1 MHREPTIHL
10 VKQALKRFIKK
21 RMNSNIKAQHKK
33 TPTGPDSE
41 TAQAE
46 KSQNRF
52 VRWFMDRLFTII
64 LVAALIVG
72 LVLLAYPSFADYW
85 NSFHQSRA
93 VMSYAESVANMN
105 EEEYAKILDE
115 ARIYNKG
122 LAEQGISWTPSDEQ
136 KEAYRSELD
145 VDDSGIMGYI
155 KIQKINVMLPIYHS
169 TEESV
174 LQTSIGHLEESSLPV
189 GGESSHCMLSG
200 HRGLPSARL
209 FTDLDKM
216 VEGDTFTLT
225 ILNETLTYEVDHI
238 WIVEPTDLSHLTI
251 EDGKD
256 YCTLITCTPYGINTH
271 RLLVRGH
278 RIDNLDGSAMV
289 VADAIQIQPIY
300 IAPFLAVPLLVILLL
315 YVLISTSAKNR
326 KKKDLKE
333 KYMNENGLAEAEL
346 EIEDQEDII
355 DAVKE
360 FVGKRNN
367 K

>member
-1 MHREPTIHL
+1 
-10 VKQALKRFIKK
+10 
-21 RMNSNIKAQHKK
+21 MNSNTKTQHKK
-33 TPTGPDSE
+33 TPSGPNGAE
-41 TAQAE
+41 AVQAE
-46 KSQNRF
+46 KSQSRV

-72 LVLLAYPSFADYW
+72 LALLAYPTFADYW

-105 EEEYAKILDE
+105 DEEYGKILDE
-115 ARIYNKG
+115 ARNYNME
-122 LAEQGISWTPSDEQ
+122 LAEQGINWTPSDEQ

-145 VDDSGIMGYI
+145 VDESGIMGYI
-155 KIQKINVMLPIYHS
+155 KIQKIDVMLPIYHG
-169 TEESV
+169 TDEAV

-216 VEGDTFTLT
+216 VEGDTFTMT
-225 ILNETLTYEVDHI
+225 ILNVTLTYEVDHI
-238 WIVEPTDLSHLTI
+238 WIVEPSDLSHLTI

-278 RIDNLDGSAMV
+278 RIDNVDGTAMV

-300 IAPFLAVPLLVILLL
+300 IAPFLAIPLLVILLL
-315 YVLISTSAKNR
+315 YVLTSTSAKNR
-326 KKKDLKE
+326 KKRDLKE
-333 KYMNENGLAEAEL
+333 EYMNENGLQEAEID
-346 EIEDQEDII
+346 IEDQEDII

-360 FVGKRNN
+360 FVDKRRD
-367 K
+367 KEST

>member
-1 MHREPTIHL
+1 
-10 VKQALKRFIKK
+10 
-21 RMNSNIKAQHKK
+21 MNSNKVQAKYKK
-33 TPTGPDSE
+33 SPPGSNETGVTQSE
-41 TAQAE
+41 
-46 KSQNRF
+46 KRL
-52 VRWFMDRLFTII
+52 VRWIKDRLFTII
-64 LVAALIVG
+64 LVGVLILG
-72 LVLLAYPSFADYW
+72 LGLLIYPSFADYW
-85 NSFHQSRA
+85 NSFRQSRA
-93 VMSYAESVANMN
+93 VMSYAENVANMN
-105 EEEYAKILDE
+105 DEEYTRILDE
-115 ARIYNKG
+115 ARIYNQE
-122 LAEQGISWTPSDEQ
+122 LAKRGIDWMLTDEQ
-136 KEAYRSELD
+136 KNAYQSQLD
-145 VDDSGIMGYI
+145 IGGNGIIGYI
-155 KIQKINVMLPIYHS
+155 KIQKIDVMLPIYHG
-169 TEESV
+169 TEENI

-189 GGESSHCMLSG
+189 GGASSHCMLSG

-209 FTDLDKM
+209 FTDLDKLI
-216 VEGDTFTLT
+216 EGDTFTLT
-225 ILNETLTYEVDHI
+225 VLNETLTYEVDHI

-256 YCTLITCTPYGINTH
+256 YCTLITCTPYGINSH

>member
-1 MHREPTIHL
+1 
-10 VKQALKRFIKK
+10 
-21 RMNSNIKAQHKK
+21 MNSNTKVQHKK
-33 TPTGPDSE
+33 SPSGPGAE
-41 TAQAE
+41 MVQAE
-46 KSQNRF
+46 KSQSRL

-72 LVLLAYPSFADYW
+72 LALLAYPSFADYW

-93 VMSYAESVANMN
+93 LMSYAESVANMN

-115 ARIYNKG
+115 ARIYNKE
-122 LAEQGISWTPSDEQ
+122 LAEQGINWTPSDEQ

-145 VDDSGIMGYI
+145 VDESGIMGYI

-189 GGESSHCMLSG
+189 GGEGSHCMLSG

-238 WIVEPTDLSHLTI
+238 WIVEPSDLSHLTI

-278 RIDNLDGSAMV
+278 RIDNVDGTAMV

-300 IAPFLAVPLLVILLL
+300 IAPFLAIPLLVVLLL

-326 KKKDLKE
+326 KKRDLKE
-333 KYMNENGLAEAEL
+333 EYMNENGLQEADI

-360 FVGKRNN
+360 FVDKRRD
-367 K
+367 KESK

>member
-1 MHREPTIHL
+1 
-10 VKQALKRFIKK
+10 
-21 RMNSNIKAQHKK
+21 MNSNNIKAQHKK
-33 TPTGPDSE
+33 TPSGPGG
-41 TAQAE
+41 AE
-46 KSQNRF
+46 AARAAKSQSRF

-64 LVAALIVG
+64 LVAALLVG
-72 LVLLAYPSFADYW
+72 LALIAYPSLADYW

-93 VMSYAESVANMN
+93 VMSYAESVSNMN
-105 EEEYAKILDE
+105 DEEYARILDE
-115 ARIYNKG
+115 ARNYNKELG
-122 LAEQGISWTPSDEQ
+122 ERGISWTPTDEQ
-136 KEAYRSELD
+136 KEKYRSELD
-145 VDDSGIMGYI
+145 IDESGIMGYI
-155 KIQKINVMLPIYHS
+155 KIQKIDVMLPIYHG
-169 TEESV
+169 TEEGV

-238 WIVEPTDLSHLTI
+238 WIVEPTDLSHLNI

-278 RIDNLDGSAMV
+278 RIDNVDGSAMV
-289 VADAIQIQPIY
+289 VADAIQIRPIY

-326 KKKDLKE
+326 KKRDLKE
-333 KYMNENGLAEAEL
+333 EYMNENGLKDEDL

-360 FVGKRNN
+360 FIDKKSGKQ
-367 K
+367 

>member
-1 MHREPTIHL
+1 
-10 VKQALKRFIKK
+10 
-21 RMNSNIKAQHKK
+21 MNSNNIKAQHKK
-33 TPTGPDSE
+33 TQSGPGGAE
-41 TAQAE
+41 ATQAA
-46 KSQNRF
+46 KSQSRF

-64 LVAALIVG
+64 LVAALLVG
-72 LVLLAYPSFADYW
+72 LALIAYPSFADYW

-93 VMSYAESVANMN
+93 VMSYAESVSNMN
-105 EEEYAKILDE
+105 DEEYARILDE
-115 ARIYNKG
+115 ARNYNKELG
-122 LAEQGISWTPSDEQ
+122 ERGISWTPTDEQ

-145 VDDSGIMGYI
+145 IDESGIMGYI
-155 KIQKINVMLPIYHS
+155 KIQKIDVMLPIYHG
-169 TEESV
+169 TEEGV

-225 ILNETLTYEVDHI
+225 VLNETLTYEVDHI
-238 WIVEPTDLSHLTI
+238 WIVEPTDLSHLNI

-278 RIDNLDGSAMV
+278 RIDNVDGSAMV
-289 VADAIQIQPIY
+289 VADAIQIRPVY

-326 KKKDLKE
+326 KKRDLKE
-333 KYMNENGLAEAEL
+333 EYMNENGLKDEDL

-360 FVGKRNN
+360 FIDKKNG
-367 K
+367 

>member
-1 MHREPTIHL
+1 
-10 VKQALKRFIKK
+10 
-21 RMNSNIKAQHKK
+21 MNSNRAQAQYNK
-33 TPTGPDSE
+33 TPTGPGEAAARSE
-41 TAQAE
+41 
-46 KSQNRF
+46 NRI
-52 VRWFMDRLFTII
+52 VRWFKEQLFTIV
-64 LVAALIVG
+64 LVLALIVG
-72 LVLLAYPSFADYW
+72 LGLLIYPSFADYW

-105 EEEYAKILDE
+105 DEEYARILDE
-115 ARIYNKG
+115 ARIYNQE
-122 LAEQGISWTPSDEQ
+122 LAEKGISWTPTEEQ
-136 KEAYRSELD
+136 KAAYREELNID
-145 VDDSGIMGYI
+145 SSGIMGYI
-155 KIQKINVMLPIYHS
+155 KIQKINVMLPIYHG
-169 TEESV
+169 TEESI

-209 FTDLDKM
+209 FTDLDKL

-225 ILNETLTYEVDHI
+225 VLNETLTYEVDHI
-238 WIVEPTDLSHLTI
+238 WIVEPSDLSHLTI

-278 RIDNLDGSAMV
+278 RIDNVDGSAMV
-289 VADAIQIQPIY
+289 VADAIQIRPVY

-326 KKKDLKE
+326 KKRDLKE
-333 KYMNENGLAEAEL
+333 EYMNENGLKDEDL

-360 FVGKRNN
+360 FVDKRRD
-367 K
+367 KESK

>member
-1 MHREPTIHL
+1 
-10 VKQALKRFIKK
+10 
-21 RMNSNIKAQHKK
+21 MNSNIKAQHKK
-33 TPTGPDSE
+33 TPSGPGVE

-46 KSQNRF
+46 KSQNRL

-72 LVLLAYPSFADYW
+72 LALLAYPSFADYW

-105 EEEYAKILDE
+105 DEEYAKILDE
-115 ARIYNKG
+115 AKIYNKE
-122 LAEQGISWTPSDEQ
+122 LAEKGINWTPSDEQ
-136 KEAYRSELD
+136 REHYRSQLN
-145 VDDSGIMGYI
+145 VDESGIMGYI
-155 KIQKINVMLPIYHS
+155 RIQKINVMLPIYHS

-216 VEGDTFTLT
+216 VEGDTFTMT

-238 WIVEPTDLSHLTI
+238 WIVEPSDLSHLTI

-278 RIDNLDGSAMV
+278 RIDNVDGTAMV

-326 KKKDLKE
+326 KKRDLKE
-333 KYMNENGLAEAEL
+333 EYMNENGLAEAEL